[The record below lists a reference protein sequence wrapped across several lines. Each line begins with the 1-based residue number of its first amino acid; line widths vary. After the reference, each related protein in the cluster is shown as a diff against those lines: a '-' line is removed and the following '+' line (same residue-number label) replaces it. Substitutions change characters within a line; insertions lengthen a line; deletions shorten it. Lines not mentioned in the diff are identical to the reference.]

1 MNHMFGR
8 RTTTMTATLAVAAT
22 TLLAVGGTAS
32 ATSDPSVDRTADA
45 SHSSSITVQ
54 YGGNRGGDRDRDRE
68 SSNRRIDR
76 GSSDLYVYD
85 SHRRWEQND
94 NKWHHNNGGRRHSY
108 DGQQF
113 HRWNADKW
121 VTVSAKAHGLNDHTS
136 G

>member
-8 RTTTMTATLAVAAT
+8 RTTTMAATLAVAAT

-85 SHRRWEQND
+85 SHRRWERND
-94 NKWHHNNGGRRHSY
+94 NKWHHNNGDQLGLLARRVGGLPTPLA
-108 DGQQF
+108 DLAVLAQQPV
-113 HRWNADKW
+113 HR
-121 VTVSAKAHGLNDHTS
+121 
-136 G
+136 